1 MKHIVPLMI
10 VGTLAAVT
18 PLTAAPAPLPQDPQA
33 VSDLPERTVVR
44 LVDLVND
51 GLSGNLTLLNA
62 IVGSRSVRAGEV
74 LARSIYDPTLS
85 ADGDYSDDGQT
96 LSVSD
101 GVSFGDLRAA
111 DGGVAVAGATPLSTT
126 YSASLVASWQDQSL
140 TELLSDGASP
150 VTTTTTLSLSLTQ
163 PLLRGRGRAIIGAPL
178 ESARIA
184 SGAADQRLARQVEVS
199 IADFET
205 AYWTL
210 GLAEAIEDT
219 AMRSYSRALE
229 VLQRNQQM
237 RELELIA
244 EPDLITAQRAVA
256 SRATELTQATQTRRD
271 AAEALIFLIYGERA
285 DDRILQTGP
294 RIRTDGELPEPPPVG
309 AYEEFGGV
317 IGTRHDV
324 QAARYDVDQ
333 SRVDLRVAENDT
345 LPSLD
350 LSGSYAATSE
360 TDGPL
365 RLLVAGSTGL
375 DVDGWQAGAVFTYP
389 IGNHEAAGRRAQA
402 ALAVDGSE
410 LVLSAVENAALQ
422 DVRQAGR
429 AILAEQQALSQA
441 RLALQYAQQQYD
453 AGRQQLQLGLIDSF
467 RLLQMEDDVVEG
479 ELAEIRARYSLAQAI
494 TRYQLAL
501 GTIDD
506 KYPAA
511 AVVAQ

>member
-1 MKHIVPLMI
+1 LKHIVLLMI
-10 VGTLAAVT
+10 VGLVAAVT
-18 PLTAAPAPLPQDPQA
+18 PLTAAPSPHPQDPQA
-33 VSDLPERTVVR
+33 AAQPPERTVVR

-51 GLSGNLTLLNA
+51 GLSGNLTLLTA
-62 IVGSRSVRAGEV
+62 IVDNRTVLAGEE
-74 LARSIYDPTLS
+74 LARSIYDPALS

-96 LSVSD
+96 LSVADSA
-101 GVSFGDLRAA
+101 SSGDLRGAG
-111 DGGVAVAGATPLSTT
+111 GGVTLAGATPLSTT
-126 YSASLVASWQDQSL
+126 YAASLAANWQDQSL

-150 VTTTTTLSLSLTQ
+150 VTTTTTLNLSLTQ
-163 PLLRGRGRAIIGAPL
+163 PLLRGRGRAIVGAPL

-184 SGAADQRLARQVEVS
+184 IDAADQRLARQVEVS
-199 IADFET
+199 IAEFET

-219 AMRSYSRALE
+219 ATRSYNRALE

-256 SRATELTQATQTRRD
+256 SRATELTQATQARRD
-271 AAEALIFLIYGERA
+271 AAEALIFLVYGERA
-285 DDRILQTGP
+285 DERIRQTGP
-294 RIRTDGELPEPPPVG
+294 RIRTDGQLPEPPAVG
-309 AYEEFGGV
+309 AYEDFGGV
-317 IGTRHDV
+317 IDTRHDV
-324 QAARYDVDQ
+324 RAARYDVDQ
-333 SRVDLRVAENDT
+333 SRVGLRVAENDT
-345 LPSLD
+345 SPSLD
-350 LSGSYAATSE
+350 LSGSYTATSE

-365 RLLVAGSTGL
+365 RVLVAGSTGL
-375 DVDGWQAGAVFTYP
+375 DIDGWQASAVFTYP
-389 IGNHEAAGRRAQA
+389 IGNHEAVGRRAQA

-410 LVLSAVENAALQ
+410 LVRSAVENAARQ

-429 AILAEQQALSQA
+429 AILAEQEALSQA
-441 RLALQYAQQQYD
+441 RLTLQYSQQQYD

-467 RLLQMEDDVVEG
+467 RLLQMEDDVVEA
-479 ELAEIRARYSLAQAI
+479 ELAEIRARYSLAQAV